1 MIFTKPLRFNYE
13 FSRVYNRGVFASGR
27 HVVVHCFK
35 RPRKLRH
42 NLTPIPIDINRT
54 GFTGSRKIKGAVQR
68 NRARRLLRESYR
80 LLEKDMIAGY
90 DLVIMM
96 KFAFPLPSFR
106 EVDDDLRKL
115 LKRMHL
121 LEDKANG

>member
-42 NLTPIPIDINRT
+42 NLTPIPMNINRA

-80 LLEKDMIAGY
+80 LLEKDLVVGC

-96 KFAFPLPSFR
+96 KSALPLPTFR
-106 EVDDDLRKL
+106 EVDDDLRRL

-121 LEDKANG
+121 LEDKTND